1 MKRLLLVLVLAVALT
16 GLIAAPAWAYVN
28 PQPNTAYITSFV
40 EPGVVDWVEWNGP
53 GDPFGLTE
61 QVGPIPHGY
70 KVVVTREWF
79 DSRLGATLIPA
90 EYFTTME
97 VSRSTGCPSFAV
109 TRAACGLRFWS
120 PAYKT
125 GDPDFPTGMWARDWW
140 VPLGKLPP
148 GDYSGSVTQ
157 FAPRAFP
164 TWIDW
169 ENGVLLP
176 LRSPIVQQPAD
187 LNWTQD
193 ISFTV
198 AP

>member
-1 MKRLLLVLVLAVALT
+1 MKRFLLAFVLAAALL
-16 GLIAAPAWAYVN
+16 GLFAVPASAYYAPR
-28 PQPNTAYITSFV
+28 QHTAYITSFV
-40 EPGVVDWVEWNGP
+40 QPGVVDWAEWNGP
-53 GDPFGLTE
+53 DDPFALTE

-70 KVVVTREWF
+70 DVVITREWF

-90 EYFTTME
+90 EYFTTMQL
-97 VSRSTGCPSFAV
+97 SRSSDRPSF
-109 TRAACGLRFWS
+109 TISKAASGLRFWS

-148 GDYSGSVTQ
+148 GDYSGTVTQ
-157 FAPRAFP
+157 FAPHTFP
-164 TWIDW
+164 SWFDW
-169 ENGVLLP
+169 TNWVLLP
-176 LRSPIVQQPAD
+176 LRSPIMQQPAD